1 MPRNFFD
8 PTPEQ
13 QNIVLIDAMTL
24 SKEERLVESCEYC
37 NPAPARYHGKDTLV
51 EPAELGLP

>member
-13 QNIVLIDAMTL
+13 QNVVLIRAGTL
-24 SKEERLVESCEYC
+24 RQAES
-37 NPAPARYHGKDTLV
+37 G
-51 EPAELGLP
+51 